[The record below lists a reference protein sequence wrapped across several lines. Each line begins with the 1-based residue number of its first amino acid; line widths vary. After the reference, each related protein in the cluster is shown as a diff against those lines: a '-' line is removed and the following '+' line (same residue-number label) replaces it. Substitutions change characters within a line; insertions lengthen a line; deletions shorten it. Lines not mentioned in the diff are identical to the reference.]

1 MFIVSQI
8 PTFEKKTTMYSFEYK
23 NPVKIIF
30 GKETIAKIANEI
42 PKSARVLITYGGGSI
57 KKNGIYDQVIQ
68 ALKDHK
74 VYEFGGIEANPEYE
88 TLMKAVTVVKDQGIE
103 FLLAV
108 GGGSVLDGT
117 KFISAAAKYEGED
130 AWDILA
136 KHATVN
142 DAVPLASV
150 LTLPATG
157 SEMNSFSVVSR
168 REFQLKLAFGSPLLF
183 PKFSVLDPNVMESL
197 PQRQKANGVVDAY
210 VHVLEQYLTFPNE
223 ASVQDNWAEGVL
235 KTLLCYGERYV
246 HEEFNY
252 DVASNIMWAATCALN
267 GMIGVGVAHDWAT
280 HGIGHEITALHGLDH
295 AQTLA
300 IVLPGMMRVM
310 FDTKEEKIRRYAK
323 NVFDISAE
331 EFTKDLAIKKTEQF
345 FHSLGV
351 KTTLSDYKIGK
362 DAIPALVKNLAK
374 GNEIKIGEKGLVTAE
389 KVEAILTDRV

>member
-1 MFIVSQI
+1 
-8 PTFEKKTTMYSFEYK
+8 MYSFEYK
-23 NPVKIIF
+23 NPVKILF
-30 GKETIAKIANEI
+30 GKDTIAKIENEI
-42 PKSARVLITYGGGSI
+42 PKSSKVLITYGGGSI
-57 KKNGIYDQVIQ
+57 KKNGVYDQVVG
-68 ALKDHK
+68 ALKGHQ
-74 VYEFGGIEANPEYE
+74 VYEFGGIEANPEYT
-88 TLMKAVTVVKDQGIE
+88 TLMKAVSIAKENGIE

-130 AWDILA
+130 TWDILA
-136 KHATVN
+136 KHAPVSS
-142 DAVPLASV
+142 AVPLASV

-157 SEMNSFSVVSR
+157 SEMNSFAVVSR
-168 REFQLKLAFGSPLLF
+168 RELQLKLAFGSPLLF
-183 PKFSVLDPNVMESL
+183 PQFSVLDPNVMESL
-197 PQRQKANGVVDAY
+197 PQKQKANGVVDAY

-223 ASVQDNWAEGVL
+223 ASVQDHWAEGVL

-323 NVFDISAE
+323 NVFDISDK
-331 EFTKDLAIKKTEQF
+331 EFTKDLVIEKTEQF
-345 FHSLGV
+345 FNSLGV
-351 KTTLSDYKIGK
+351 KTKLNDYEIGK
-362 DAIPALVKNLAK
+362 DAIPALIENLAK
-374 GNEIKIGEKGLVTAE
+374 GKEIKIGEKGLVTAE
-389 KVEAILTDRV
+389 KVEAILEDRI